1 MTPMFHVKRFLLFI
15 SFLSITIAKSQGT
28 LTLQDKPFVYD
39 RTLDKALWQK
49 LMAEKGFS
57 SFGENEQLMFY
68 WTNYFR
74 NDHAHF
80 YKKIIKEFIRQ
91 FQEANTS
98 EIKSLERDIKNA
110 KKLPVLL
117 PDNGLMQ
124 MAEVHSTDLIRRGSI
139 ISHKSSK
146 GKDFVQRIRDAGLYR
161 CGAENIYV
169 GAFDPLEAVIALLV
183 DYGVPDKGH
192 RMNLLDSRFGK
203 MGISFPSINQ
213 KRGLLVQ
220 DFACQ

>member
-1 MTPMFHVKRFLLFI
+1 MFHVKRILLFI
-15 SFLSITIAKSQGT
+15 SFLSISVAKAQGT

-57 SFGENEQLMFY
+57 SLGESEQLMFY

-74 NDHAHF
+74 NDPSRF
-80 YKKIIKEFIRQ
+80 YKQIIKAFIRQ
-91 FQEANTS
+91 FPEANTS

-110 KKLPVLL
+110 KSLLPVLL

-124 MAEVHSTDLIRRGSI
+124 MAEVHSADLARRGNI
-139 ISHKSSK
+139 ISHRSSK

-169 GAFDPLEAVIALLV
+169 GVFDPLEALIALLV
-183 DYGVPDKGH
+183 DYGVSDKGH

>member
-1 MTPMFHVKRFLLFI
+1 MFHVKRILLFI
-15 SFLSITIAKSQGT
+15 SFLSISVAKAQGT

-57 SFGENEQLMFY
+57 SLGESEQLMFY

-74 NDHAHF
+74 NDPSRF
-80 YKKIIKEFIRQ
+80 YKQIIKAF
-91 FQEANTS
+91 TS

-110 KKLPVLL
+110 KSLLPVLL

-124 MAEVHSTDLIRRGSI
+124 MAEVHSADLARRGNI
-139 ISHKSSK
+139 ISHRSSK

-169 GAFDPLEAVIALLV
+169 GVFDPLEALIALLV
-183 DYGVPDKGH
+183 DYGVSDKGH

>member
-1 MTPMFHVKRFLLFI
+1 MFHVKRFLLFI
-15 SFLSITIAKSQGT
+15 SFLSITAVKAQGT
-28 LTLQDKPFVYD
+28 LTLQDKPFVFD
-39 RTLDKALWQK
+39 RTLDETLWKK
-49 LMAEKGFS
+49 LRAEKGFS
-57 SFGENEQLMFY
+57 SMGENEQLMFY

-74 NDHAHF
+74 SDPTRFFNS
-80 YKKIIKEFIRQ
+80 IVKEFIKQ
-91 FQEANTS
+91 FPEANTS
-98 EIKSLERDIKNA
+98 DIKSLESDIKYVKA
-110 KKLPVLL
+110 LLPVLV

-124 MAEVHSTDLIRRGSI
+124 MAEIHSGDLVKRGSI
-139 ISHKSSK
+139 ISHRSSK

-169 GAFDPLEAVIALLV
+169 GAFDPLEALIALLV